1 MTMSKHITLS
11 AMLLVALFTAACTSS
26 TQGSL
31 GSRAASSPGSPVAT
45 TAAPGPESLV
55 IQPDGA
61 QAHGQ
66 PLVPPSLAPNRCP
79 PITANPISTNPVGCP
94 GPLPPQPISP
104 QTGHARILLC
114 VQPIAAAAPPTMVGT
129 VVCGAGFHAE
139 ERVTITISGRAG
151 STSWQVTT
159 ARDGSFRSMV
169 PQAACRLMPAYI
181 TARGNR
187 GSVSNAVP
195 LTIAVCRRLP

>member
-55 IQPDGA
+55 TQPDGA
-61 QAHGQ
+61 PAQGQ

-79 PITANPISTNPVGCP
+79 PITANPISANPVGCP
-94 GPLPPQPISP
+94 GPLPPQPIVP
-104 QTGHARILLC
+104 QTGHARVLLC
-114 VQPIAAAAPPTMVGT
+114 AQPIAFPPIAVGT
-129 VVCGAGFHAE
+129 LVCGVGFRPE
-139 ERVTITISGRAG
+139 EVVTVTVSGRTG
-151 STSWQVTT
+151 TTSWQVATG
-159 ARDGSFRSMV
+159 RDGSFGSML
-169 PQAACRLMPAYI
+169 PPAACRLMPAYLS
-181 TARGNR
+181 ARGNR
-187 GSVSNAVP
+187 GSVSNALP
-195 LTIAVCRRLP
+195 LTLASCRRIP

>member
-55 IQPDGA
+55 TQPDGA
-61 QAHGQ
+61 PAQGQ

-114 VQPIAAAAPPTMVGT
+114 MQPIAAAAPPTMVGT
-129 VVCGAGFHAE
+129 VVCGAGFHGE

-159 ARDGSFRSMV
+159 ARDGSFRSML

-187 GSVSNAVP
+187 GSASNAVP